1 MRIENKVEHLN
12 AFANNAIKSKESN
25 HSFAAMLNQYSN
37 NSQAINQKAEVES
50 LGVFDF
56 SLLLH
61 KNVSK
66 QIKETKEETES
77 KIRQLE
83 KELLQV
89 KQIQVPTRN
98 SPDEPLE
105 ILDKAWEIHN
115 AKNSQIL
122 KIQKEIAFLNKSAFG
137 YSLDEQGFMGED
149 FNATAGI
156 PLDYKIHYDTLE
168 NIYKKTMLTDSI
180 SIPAAYSQVDF
191 MQTAKNAFESFKN
204 FYGEDFT
211 KSNKMLS
218 KEEINALPKGF
229 FTDYGYQNVFALIPT
244 EEMLTQIYSSGS
256 HKLGITMPRFIDF
269 STKNIENY
277 ILPNFIQGDKISL
290 DGMFNEYLSRNF
302 SYFKEAEYSQEWLD
316 YQAYNDKITGR
327 SAMNNTPN
335 NYLIHYDT
343 EQRFWDL
350 LNGKISVES
359 HLQELID
366 LGYTHNNTIVWD
378 EDREQFANALT
389 HFLKVFQEIL
399 DSHSLN
405 VQELQALS
413 KQESYNTQ
421 AKQTLQD
428 SKNLKDSKESKDS
441 KPYESQ
447 TKQEKMNTFLNHLL
461 KVS

>member
-1 MRIENKVEHLN
+1 
-12 AFANNAIKSKESN
+12 
-25 HSFAAMLNQYSN
+25 
-37 NSQAINQKAEVES
+37 
-50 LGVFDF
+50 
-56 SLLLH
+56 
-61 KNVSK
+61 
-66 QIKETKEETES
+66 
-77 KIRQLE
+77 
-83 KELLQV
+83 
-89 KQIQVPTRN
+89 
-98 SPDEPLE
+98 
-105 ILDKAWEIHN
+105 
-115 AKNSQIL
+115 
-122 KIQKEIAFLNKSAFG
+122 
-137 YSLDEQGFMGED
+137 
-149 FNATAGI
+149 
-156 PLDYKIHYDTLE
+156 
-168 NIYKKTMLTDSI
+168 
-180 SIPAAYSQVDF
+180 
-191 MQTAKNAFESFKN
+191 
-204 FYGEDFT
+204 
-211 KSNKMLS
+211 
-218 KEEINALPKGF
+218 
-229 FTDYGYQNVFALIPT
+229 
-244 EEMLTQIYSSGS
+244 
-256 HKLGITMPRFIDF
+256 
-269 STKNIENY
+269 
-277 ILPNFIQGDKISL
+277 
-290 DGMFNEYLSRNF
+290 MFNEYLSRNF